1 MTTSTA
7 ASTTKSP
14 MQPWR
19 GTMIDA
25 NRRVLDFQKRAF
37 DTSFD
42 MVARLQER
50 REEAVGNW
58 VENADRIPAE
68 AKSLVQEWTRL
79 SQESRNAYRSAVE
92 TSFGLAN
99 SYLDS
104 LAPQAT
110 EESYSEPHG
119 RRPAHRQACESAA

>member
-7 ASTTKSP
+7 ASTSKSP
-14 MQPWR
+14 TQAWR
-19 GTMIDA
+19 GSMIDA

-37 DTSFD
+37 DTTFD
-42 MVARLQER
+42 MMAQMQER
-50 REEAVGNW
+50 REEAIVGW
-58 VENADRIPAE
+58 VEKSERLPAE

-79 SQESRNAYRSAVE
+79 LQDGRSSYRAAMDS
-92 TSFGLAN
+92 SFGLAN

-110 EESYSEPHG
+110 EES
-119 RRPAHRQACESAA
+119 

>member
-7 ASTTKSP
+7 ANTTKSP
-14 MQPWR
+14 MQGWR
-19 GTMIDA
+19 GPMIDA
-25 NRRVLDFQKRAF
+25 NRRMLDFQKRAF
-37 DTSFD
+37 DTTFD
-42 MVARLQER
+42 MVVRMQER

-68 AKSLVQEWTRL
+68 AKSLMQEWTRL
-79 SQESRNAYRSAVE
+79 GQESRNAYRTAVE

-110 EESYSEPHG
+110 EES
-119 RRPAHRQACESAA
+119 

>member
-7 ASTTKSP
+7 ANTTISP
-14 MQPWR
+14 MQGWR
-19 GTMIDA
+19 GPMIDA

-42 MVARLQER
+42 MMARMQER

-68 AKSLVQEWTRL
+68 TKSLVQEWTRL
-79 SQESRNAYRSAVE
+79 FQESRSAYRTAVE

-110 EESYSEPHG
+110 EES
-119 RRPAHRQACESAA
+119 

>member
-14 MQPWR
+14 TQAWR
-19 GTMIDA
+19 GSMPTQAWRGSIIDA
-25 NRRVLDFQKRAF
+25 NRRVLDYQKRAF
-37 DTSFD
+37 DTTFD
-42 MVARLQER
+42 MMARVQER
-50 REEAVGNW
+50 QEEAVGNW
-58 VENADRIPAE
+58 VDNADRIPAE

-79 SQESRNAYRSAVE
+79 FQDSRNAYRSAVE

-110 EESYSEPHG
+110 EES
-119 RRPAHRQACESAA
+119 